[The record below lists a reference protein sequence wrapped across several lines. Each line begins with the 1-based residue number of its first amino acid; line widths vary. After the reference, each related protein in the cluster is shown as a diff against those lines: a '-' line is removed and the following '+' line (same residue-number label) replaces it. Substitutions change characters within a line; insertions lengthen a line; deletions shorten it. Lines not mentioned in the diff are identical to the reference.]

1 MVCIYIA
8 LDQSIVL
15 EPSSG
20 SMLGGTLIQII
31 GNNISFDEE
40 LTYTCLFDETEEA
53 EGVYFMQSG
62 VEQILCV
69 SPLLRR
75 IGRINFTLSYSNPQ
89 DGTQKAILAT
99 DTFISCKCIVVF
111 MYHTVYNVHS

>member
-1 MVCIYIA
+1 MVCIDIA

-40 LTYTCLFDETEEA
+40 LTYTCLFDETEE

-75 IGRINFTLSYSNPQ
+75 IGRINFTLSYSYPQ
-89 DGTQKAILAT
+89 VSMQKTILAT
-99 DTFISCKCIVVF
+99 ETFTSCKCIVG
-111 MYHTVYNVHS
+111 